1 MKIMKQLV
9 IGLALMSSVA
19 GSAAWAVGHGH
30 SGGGG
35 HFSGG
40 GHSNGH
46 GHFNGHGHVG
56 VGVFLGVPLLGTGY
70 YPYNYPYYY
79 PSYPGYYPYYPY
91 GYGAY
96 YPYGAA
102 PMSADPPVY
111 VERGQESQAGGSL
124 PANYW
129 YYCSNPQGYYPYVK
143 ECPNGWQPVA
153 PQPPSPQ

>member
-40 GHSNGH
+40 GHFNGH
-46 GHFNGHGHVG
+46 GHGHVG